1 MDENLAES
9 ASGAADRRSRGG
21 RSPSTS
27 RDELSHIALELFLA
41 NGFDETTVD
50 EIARAARIGRRTF
63 FRYYA
68 SKNDLAW
75 GSFDE
80 LLAKMAAHLDA
91 LGDSV
96 ALMDALHEAVIE
108 FNRFPEEEIPF
119 HRERMRLILTVPSLI
134 AHSSLRYAD
143 WRQVV
148 VDYAARR
155 LGESPDAFRPRAIGW
170 TCLGMCLASYEQWL
184 AGDDE
189 DLLARID
196 EAFGWFTMRGTA
208 LSD

>member
-1 MDENLAES
+1 
-9 ASGAADRRSRGG
+9 
-21 RSPSTS
+21 
-27 RDELSHIALELFLA
+27 
-41 NGFDETTVD
+41 
-50 EIARAARIGRRTF
+50 
-63 FRYYA
+63 
-68 SKNDLAW
+68 
-75 GSFDE
+75 
-80 LLAKMAAHLDA
+80 MAAHLDA